1 MKKKNYLLLLM
12 AATCVQ
18 LSFCQSSF
26 SQKLPSTLLWRIS
39 GNGLQKSSYLF
50 GTMHLTDERVFNL
63 GDSLYKSI
71 EHTDGFAIEID
82 PQEFTPLLIDEA
94 KKEIY
99 QKGQPIKELMSSEQ
113 YEKYGKMLAKK
124 LNKNANEITTSDIL
138 DEKNKWIRQS
148 FKNGKMQTFLDA
160 YLFDIARRQGKWTG
174 GVEDMKD
181 QEALGNLIDESDIE
195 QIAMNGSDEDGM
207 KEDDKNAEYFINAY
221 INNDL
226 NKIDSISNSGD
237 SLYEDAVLFKRNQ
250 KMARRMDSLSQQR
263 SMVFAVGAAH
273 LPGGKGL
280 IALLREKGFTLT
292 PVFSSKKI
300 KPSDYKVKEVPLKW
314 YDVNDKQGLY
324 KASMPGKPGD
334 ITLYGIMDM
343 KMYFDI
349 FSSTLYMT
357 TALKTPYSSKMAD
370 SVLGIIA
377 SYYFDNS
384 KGKPITVNTVPGREF
399 ISKTKNYSHG
409 YLLYK
414 DGKMYIA
421 LGMSTKSG
429 IAGEP
434 VIDRFL
440 HSFSI
445 TEKAPDTNRTFTY
458 TNKIKAYRLDLPGQV
473 KSGDDFTKA
482 VKKDST
488 ILNELNVAGDPVT
501 GAYFFFGTN
510 EAARGYNLENDSVM
524 LAAIRA
530 SQTGKFK
537 KISIDTSYIKNGCRM
552 LDVGGM
558 MVQTPLML
566 QIRYQFRGNRWYTLV
581 AIYDT
586 AKDKTSV
593 QRFFSSFTTLDYAVV
608 KWNKYTS
615 ADSSFSTWSPTPFSY
630 EPNITDAD
638 GNPKWNYESYDSS
651 RADNYKVIAQG
662 FSKYYWQ
669 NSDSAVWDELTRRY
683 DTGSILVKKEISNN
697 GLKGYELQLKAN
709 GSLNVKRL
717 RFFLNNG
724 KLYTLMTIQAAG
736 EINNENTNKFFES
749 FRFTSIQPDTNVLV
763 SKAAL
768 LLTDMASTD
777 SSVSSDAVKYLT
789 IAPFIKKDL
798 PLLHQAV
805 LKNYPGLDSY
815 PNQTKNKLKKIII
828 NFKDPSSFSFAKN
841 NYATADDT
849 TRNTLLSMMASFL
862 TKENYNDIKTLL
874 LKLPPV
880 VDPGYQVIN
889 PLSDSLQ
896 LTATIVPDLLPLLKD
911 TAMGPLLINLSDQLL
926 DSGFIHKSILEPYQP
941 DILKLS
947 GKELALIKED
957 ADNST
962 YYDFL
967 LVDLMGKMNTPEFNS
982 VLQKWSLLSQPS
994 YISLG
999 AVNSLLRNNQVI
1011 NPIAIS
1017 ALAKDNSSRIEL
1029 YDTLKAY
1036 HKANLFPA
1044 MYLSQKSF
1052 GESYVYTADEDNTP
1066 SGVTYLSQKV
1076 INFKGRQSRF
1086 YFYKLT
1092 FRDGDDST
1100 YSLASAGPFNMN
1112 IKEVSSKDATGV
1124 MYYDEDFDQSKVQ
1137 QQSESLIKQMEG
1149 WFEWSDKK
1157 KNK

>member
-12 AATCVQ
+12 AATCIQ
-18 LSFCQSSF
+18 LSFSQSSF
-26 SQKLPSTLLWRIS
+26 SQKLSSTLLWRIS

-94 KKEIY
+94 KKEVY
-99 QKGQPIKELMSSEQ
+99 EKGQPIKNLMSSEQ

-124 LNKNANEITTSDIL
+124 LNKKADEITTSDIL
-138 DEKNKWIRQS
+138 NEKNKWIRQS

-181 QEALGNLIDESDIE
+181 QQGLGDLIDESDIE
-195 QIAMNGSDEDGM
+195 QIAMDGSGENGM
-207 KEDDKNAEYFINAY
+207 KEENKNAEYLITAY

-226 NKIDSISNSGD
+226 NKIDSISNLGD
-237 SLYEDAVLFKRNQ
+237 SLYEDALLFKRNK
-250 KMARRMDSLSQQR
+250 KMARRMDSLARQR

-300 KPSDYKVKEVPLKW
+300 KPSGYKVKEVPLKW
-314 YDVNDKQGLY
+314 YDVKDEQGLY

-334 ITLYGIMDM
+334 ITFYGIMDM

-349 FSSTLYMT
+349 FSSTIYMT
-357 TALKTPYSSKMAD
+357 TALKTPYSPKMAD
-370 SVLGIIA
+370 SVLNVIA
-377 SYYFDNS
+377 SYYFGDS
-384 KGKPITVNTVPGREF
+384 KGKPITIDNIPGREF
-399 ISKTKNYSHG
+399 TSKKENYSHG
-409 YLLYK
+409 YLLFK

-421 LGMSTKSG
+421 LGMSMKSG
-429 IAGEP
+429 SADEP
-434 VIDRFL
+434 DINHFL
-440 HSFSI
+440 SSFSI
-445 TEKAPDTNRTFTY
+445 TEKAPDTSRIFTY
-458 TNKIKAYRLDLPGQV
+458 TNKIKAYRLELPGEA
-473 KSGDDFTKA
+473 KSGGDYTKA
-482 VKKDST
+482 MKKDSS
-488 ILNELNVAGDPVT
+488 ILNELNVAGDPAT

-510 EAARGYNLENDSVM
+510 EAAPGYNLENDSVM

-537 KISIDTSYIKNGCRM
+537 TISIDTGYIKNGCRT
-552 LDVGGM
+552 LDIGGM
-558 MVQTPLML
+558 MAQAPLML
-566 QIRYQFRGNRWYTLV
+566 KTRFQFRGNRWYGLV

-586 AKDKTSV
+586 AKDETSV
-593 QRFFSSFTTLDYAVV
+593 ERFFNSFTTLDYAEI
-608 KWNKYTS
+608 KWDNHTS
-615 ADSSFSTWSPTPFSY
+615 ADNSFSTWSPTPFTY
-630 EPNITDAD
+630 ESNIEDAD
-638 GNPKWNYESYDSS
+638 GNRKWNYESYDSS
-651 RADNYKVIAQG
+651 RADNYEVIAQE

-669 NSDSAVWDELTRRY
+669 NSDSALWNEVIARY
-683 DTGSILVKKEISNN
+683 HTDSVLVKKKISNN
-697 GLKGYELQLKAN
+697 DLKGYELELKAN

-717 RFFLNNG
+717 RFYLNNG
-724 KLYTLMTIQAAG
+724 KLYTLMTLQAAG
-736 EINNENTNKFFES
+736 EINNENTNKFFDF
-749 FRFTSIQPDTNVLV
+749 FRFTSIHPDTNVMV

-777 SSVSSDAVKYLT
+777 SSVSSNAVKYLT

-798 PLLHQAV
+798 PLLHQAL
-805 LKNYPGLDSY
+805 LKNYPDLDYY
-815 PNQTKNKLKKIII
+815 PDQTRNKLKKIIL
-828 NFKDPSSFSFAKN
+828 NLKDPSSFNFAKN
-841 NYATADDT
+841 NYATADGT
-849 TRNTLLSMMASFL
+849 TRNTLLSIMASFP

-874 LKLPPV
+874 LKQPPV

-896 LTATIVPDLLPLLKD
+896 LTATILPDLLPLLKD
-911 TAMGPLLINLSDQLL
+911 TAMGPLLINLSNQLL
-926 DSGFIHKSILEPYQP
+926 DSGLIHKNIFEPYQP

-947 GKELALIKED
+947 GKELALLKGD
-957 ADNST
+957 TDNST
-962 YYDFL
+962 YYDYL
-967 LVDLMGKMNTPEFNS
+967 LVELMGKMNTPEFNS

-994 YISLG
+994 YISLA
-999 AVNSLLRNNQVI
+999 AVNSLLRNNQAI
-1011 NPIAIS
+1011 NPGAIQ
-1017 ALAKDNSSRIEL
+1017 ALAKDKSSRIEL

-1044 MYLSQKSF
+1044 MYLTQKSF
-1052 GESYVYTADEDNTP
+1052 GESYACTADEDNTP
-1066 SGVTYLSQKV
+1066 SAVAYLSQKV

-1092 FRDGDDST
+1092 FHDGEDTT
-1100 YSLASAGPFNMN
+1100 YSLACAGPFNVDV
-1112 IKEVSSKDATGV
+1112 KDFSSKDATGV
-1124 MYYDEDFDQSKVQ
+1124 MYYDEDFDQSKLQ
-1137 QQSESLIKQMEG
+1137 QQTESLIKQMED

-1157 KNK
+1157 ENK

>member
-1 MKKKNYLLLLM
+1 
-12 AATCVQ
+12 
-18 LSFCQSSF
+18 
-26 SQKLPSTLLWRIS
+26 
-39 GNGLQKSSYLF
+39 
-50 GTMHLTDERVFNL
+50 
-63 GDSLYKSI
+63 
-71 EHTDGFAIEID
+71 
-82 PQEFTPLLIDEA
+82 
-94 KKEIY
+94 
-99 QKGQPIKELMSSEQ
+99 
-113 YEKYGKMLAKK
+113 
-124 LNKNANEITTSDIL
+124 
-138 DEKNKWIRQS
+138 
-148 FKNGKMQTFLDA
+148 MQTFLDA

-181 QEALGNLIDESDIE
+181 QQGLGNLIDESDIE

-207 KEDDKNAEYFINAY
+207 KKDDKNAEYLINAY

-237 SLYEDAVLFKRNQ
+237 SLYEEALLFKRNK

-263 SMVFAVGAAH
+263 SMVFAVGVAH

-292 PVFSSKKI
+292 PVFSSKKL
-300 KPSDYKVKEVPLKW
+300 KPSNYKVKELPLKW
-314 YDVNDKQGLY
+314 YDVNDEQGLY

-334 ITLYGIMDM
+334 MVLYGIMHM

-349 FSSTLYMT
+349 FSSTIYMT
-357 TALKTPYSSKMAD
+357 TAVKTPYSAKMAD
-370 SVLGIIA
+370 SVLGVIA
-377 SYYFDNS
+377 SYYFGNS
-384 KGKPITVNTVPGREF
+384 KGKPIMINTIPGREF

-421 LGMSTKSG
+421 LGISTKSG
-429 IAGEP
+429 NAGEP

-445 TEKAPDTNRTFTY
+445 TEKAPDTSRIFTY
-458 TNKIKAYRLDLPGQV
+458 TNKIKAFRIELPGEI
-473 KSGDDFTKA
+473 KSGEDYTEA
-482 VKKDST
+482 TKKDST
-488 ILNELNVAGDPVT
+488 VLNELNIAADPVT

-510 EAARGYNLENDSVM
+510 EAAPGYNLKNDSVM
-524 LAAIRA
+524 LVAIRA
-530 SQTGKFK
+530 SQLARFK
-537 KISIDTSYIKNGCRM
+537 KMSIDSSYIKNGCRI
-552 LDVGGM
+552 LDLGGM
-558 MVQTPLML
+558 MAEAPLML
-566 QIRYQFRGNRWYTLV
+566 QVRYQFRGNRWYGLV

-586 AKDKTSV
+586 AKDQTSV
-593 QRFFSSFTTLDYAVV
+593 QRFFNSFTTLDYAPI
-608 KWNKYTS
+608 KWDKYTS
-615 ADSSFSTWSPTPFSY
+615 SDNSFSTWSPTTFTYQSGIKD
-630 EPNITDAD
+630 ED
-638 GNPKWNYESYDSS
+638 GNAEWKYESYDSS
-651 RADNYKVIAQG
+651 RADNYEIIAQD

-683 DTGSILVKKEISNN
+683 DTDSILVKKEISNN
-697 GLKGYELQLKAN
+697 GLKGYELQFKSN
-709 GSLNVKRL
+709 GSLNIKRL
-717 RFFLNNG
+717 RFFLNNE
-724 KLYTLMTIQAAG
+724 KLYTLMTLQAAQ

-768 LLTDMASTD
+768 LLTDIASTD
-777 SSVSSDAVKYLT
+777 SSVSSKAAKYLT

-798 PLLHQAV
+798 PLLHQAI

-815 PNQTKNKLKKIII
+815 PDQTRNKLKKIII
-828 NFKDPSSFSFAKN
+828 NFKGPSSFSFAKN

-849 TRNTLLSMMASFL
+849 TRNTLLSIMASFP

-874 LKLPPV
+874 LKQPPV

-896 LTATIVPDLLPLLKD
+896 LTATILPDLLPLLKD

-926 DSGFIHKSILEPYQP
+926 DSSLIHKSIFEPYHP

-1011 NPIAIS
+1011 NPIAIR

-1036 HKANLFPA
+1036 RKANLFPA
-1044 MYLSQKSF
+1044 MYLTQKSF
-1052 GESYVYTADEDNTP
+1052 GESYAYTADEDNTP
-1066 SGVTYLSQKV
+1066 SDVTYLSQKV

-1086 YFYKLT
+1086 YFYKLI
-1092 FRDGDDST
+1092 FRDDEDTT
-1100 YSLASAGPFNMN
+1100 YSLACAGPFNVN

>member
-1 MKKKNYLLLLM
+1 
-12 AATCVQ
+12 
-18 LSFCQSSF
+18 
-26 SQKLPSTLLWRIS
+26 
-39 GNGLQKSSYLF
+39 
-50 GTMHLTDERVFNL
+50 
-63 GDSLYKSI
+63 LYKSI

-94 KKEIY
+94 KKEVY
-99 QKGQPIKELMSSEQ
+99 EKEQPIKNLMSSEQ

-124 LNKNANEITTSDIL
+124 LNKKADEITTSDIL
-138 DEKNKWIRQS
+138 NEKNKWIRQS

-181 QEALGNLIDESDIE
+181 QQGLGNLIDESDIE

-207 KEDDKNAEYFINAY
+207 KKDDKNAEYLINAY

-237 SLYEDAVLFKRNQ
+237 SLYEEALLFKRNK

-273 LPGGKGL
+273 LPGSKGL

-292 PVFSSKKI
+292 PVFSSKKL
-300 KPSDYKVKEVPLKW
+300 KPSNYKVKELPLKW
-314 YDVNDKQGLY
+314 YDVNDEQGLY

-334 ITLYGIMDM
+334 MVLYGIMHM
-343 KMYFDI
+343 KMYFYI
-349 FSSTLYMT
+349 FSSTIYMT
-357 TALKTPYSSKMAD
+357 TAVKTPYSAKMAD
-370 SVLGIIA
+370 SVLGVIA
-377 SYYFDNS
+377 SYYFGNS
-384 KGKPITVNTVPGREF
+384 KGKPIMINTIPGREF

-421 LGMSTKSG
+421 LGISTKSG
-429 IAGEP
+429 NAGEP

-445 TEKAPDTNRTFTY
+445 TEKAPDTSRIFTY
-458 TNKIKAYRLDLPGQV
+458 TNKIKAFRIELPGEI
-473 KSGDDFTKA
+473 KSGEDYTEA
-482 VKKDST
+482 TKKDST
-488 ILNELNVAGDPVT
+488 VLNELNIAADPVT

-510 EAARGYNLENDSVM
+510 EAAPGYNLKNDSVM
-524 LAAIRA
+524 LVAIRA
-530 SQTGKFK
+530 SQLARFK
-537 KISIDTSYIKNGCRM
+537 KMSIDSSYIKNGCRI
-552 LDVGGM
+552 LDLGGM
-558 MVQTPLML
+558 MAEAPLML
-566 QIRYQFRGNRWYTLV
+566 QVRYQFRGNRWYGLV

-586 AKDKTSV
+586 AKDQTSV
-593 QRFFSSFTTLDYAVV
+593 QRFFNSFTTLDYAPI
-608 KWNKYTS
+608 KWDKYTS
-615 ADSSFSTWSPTPFSY
+615 SDNSFSTWSPTTFTYQSGIKD
-630 EPNITDAD
+630 ED
-638 GNPKWNYESYDSS
+638 GNAEWKYESYDSS
-651 RADNYKVIAQG
+651 RADNYEIIAQD

-683 DTGSILVKKEISNN
+683 DTDSILVKKEISNN
-697 GLKGYELQLKAN
+697 GLKGYELQFKSN
-709 GSLNVKRL
+709 GSLNIKRL
-717 RFFLNNG
+717 RFFLNNE
-724 KLYTLMTIQAAG
+724 KLYTLMTLQAAQ

-768 LLTDMASTD
+768 LLTDIASTD
-777 SSVSSDAVKYLT
+777 SSVSSDAAKYLT

-798 PLLHQAV
+798 PLLHQAI

-815 PNQTKNKLKKIII
+815 PDQTRNKLKKIII
-828 NFKDPSSFSFAKN
+828 NFKGPSSFSFAKN

-849 TRNTLLSMMASFL
+849 TRNTLLSIMASFP

-874 LKLPPV
+874 LKQPPV

-896 LTATIVPDLLPLLKD
+896 LTATILPDLLPLLKD

-926 DSGFIHKSILEPYQP
+926 DSSLIHKSIFEPYHP

-1011 NPIAIS
+1011 NPIAIR

-1036 HKANLFPA
+1036 RKANLFPA
-1044 MYLSQKSF
+1044 MYLTQKSF
-1052 GESYVYTADEDNTP
+1052 GESYAYTADEDNTP
-1066 SGVTYLSQKV
+1066 SDVTYLSQKV

-1086 YFYKLT
+1086 YFYKLI
-1092 FRDGDDST
+1092 FRDDEDTT
-1100 YSLASAGPFNMN
+1100 YSLACAGPFNVN